1 MEYNPRGHAETEDTS
16 VDSIFNYVSYVLKR
30 WWIVVI
36 VAVVCAAIGFAY
48 AKLSYVPKYSTNI
61 KFVANNRSEGTIVT
75 GQSSSDLVAGG
86 TLANNYRYLLTT
98 TRGLLQLVADDVKS
112 ATGKTMTYTQVASC
126 IKANVITDTSWVDL
140 TVVTD
145 DPEVSYAIAVA
156 YTNHYDDFAQDAF
169 PATTLKV
176 VDKPYKA
183 DKPDSDRTKLL
194 YTAAGLVIGAFA
206 TIALFCL
213 IVAAKDTVK
222 SSDDITKRLDL
233 KLIGSVGKV
242 SKKNSKSA
250 ILITDKNTGFS
261 FVETFK
267 LIRTKV
273 ESFAAKENAKTFV
286 ITSTLEDEGKTTIS
300 CNLAIS
306 LAKNGKSVLLIDGD
320 LRKPAVSA
328 ALGIPAGGETGF
340 YGIITGDKTAADS
353 IRYSE
358 KYNLFLMLNGE
369 NIPDAAE
376 VLSDDKL
383 GKIMAELE
391 KEFDYIIIDSA
402 PAGVIAD
409 TAILA
414 AEADAIILVVRE
426 DTASVRRIRRTIEDL
441 GTSNTEIAGCVY
453 NIAEGNFTNRIKAYR
468 GGGKYG
474 YGYGY
479 GYSYGYG
486 QSKKKSKK

>member
-1 MEYNPRGHAETEDTS
+1 MEYNPRGHSDTEENS
-16 VDSIFNYVSYVLKR
+16 VDSIFNYASYVLKR

-48 AKLSYVPKYSTNI
+48 AKLSYVPKYSSNI
-61 KFVANNRSEGTIVT
+61 KFVANNRSEGTIIT
-75 GQSSSDLVAGG
+75 GQSSSDLIAGG

-98 TRGLLQLVADDVKS
+98 TRGLLQSVADDVYS
-112 ATGKTMTYTQVASC
+112 ATGYRMTYIQIAEC

-140 TVVTD
+140 TVTTN
-145 DPEVSYAIAVA
+145 DPDVSYAIAVA

-183 DKPDSDRTKLL
+183 DRPDSDRTKLL
-194 YTAAGLVIGAFA
+194 YTAAGLLLGAFI
-206 TIALFCL
+206 TIAVFCL
-213 IVAAKDTVK
+213 IVAAKDTLK
-222 SSDDITKRLDL
+222 SSDDINKRLDL
-233 KLIGSVGKV
+233 KLLGSVGKV
-242 SKKNSKSA
+242 SKKNSKLP

-273 ESFAAKENAKTFV
+273 ESFSAKENAKTFV
-286 ITSTLEDEGKTTIS
+286 VTSTLEDEGKTTIS
-300 CNLAIS
+300 CNLAIA

-320 LRKPAVSA
+320 LRKPAVSST
-328 ALGIPAGGETGF
+328 LGIPAGGENGL
-340 YGIITGDKTAADS
+340 YGIIKGDKSAADTV
-353 IRYSE
+353 RYSE
-358 KYNLFLMLNGE
+358 KYNLFLMLNGD

-383 GKIMAELE
+383 GDILSELE

-414 AEADAIILVVRE
+414 AKADAIILVVRE
-426 DTASVRRIRRTIEDL
+426 DTASVRRIRRTVEDL
-441 GTSNTEIAGCVY
+441 GTSNTEIVGCVY

-468 GGGKYG
+468 GGKKYG

-479 GYSYGYG
+479 GYV
-486 QSKKKSKK
+486 QSKKNSKKK